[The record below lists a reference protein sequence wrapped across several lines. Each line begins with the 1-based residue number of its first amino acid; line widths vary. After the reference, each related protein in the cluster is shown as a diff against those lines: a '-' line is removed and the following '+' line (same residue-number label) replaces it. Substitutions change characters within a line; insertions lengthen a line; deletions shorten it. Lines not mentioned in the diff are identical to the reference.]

1 MSATQTEQN
10 KATAARFLA
19 AMESSDLPGLQ
30 ALLSDDFAWWILGKP
45 EYLAT
50 AGEHDRDFLI
60 NFFKGSD
67 TNFPEGVSLKP
78 SSMVAE
84 GDKVAVEA
92 EIKAVT
98 AAGVSYNN
106 SYHFMFEIRNG
117 QITRMNEYMDTFHA
131 KEVFG
136 L

>member
-1 MSATQTEQN
+1 MSATHLEQN
-10 KATAARFLA
+10 KATATRFLA
-19 AMESSDLPGLQ
+19 AMESSDLAQLEGLL
-30 ALLSDDFAWWILGKP
+30 ADDFVWWILGKT

-67 TNFPEGVSLKP
+67 ANFPQGVTLKP
-78 SSMVAE
+78 SGMIAE

-92 EIKAVT
+92 EMHAVT
-98 AAGVSYNN
+98 SSGVAYDN
-106 SYHFMFEIRNG
+106 SYHFLFEIRNG

-131 KEVFG
+131 KAVFG